1 MKLCALCDAM
11 LPCLV
16 SVVIL
21 PCYPHHHASRE
32 ARLQPASM
40 LPGCARPPHHAIYTP
55 IPCWGRQLD
64 INGYSHRQTLCQ
76 AWQGIYLH
84 KNRSQYSNLTNRQSY
99 LTVQIC
105 YCDTRVQWYTERMSE
120 YKLYLGDCLEF
131 MRTMPDKG
139 IDVVITSPPY
149 NMRTRIRN
157 GEYTGRESS
166 GDFSNKYSDFSDDM
180 PIDKYYK
187 FHGLVIENIL
197 RISSLVF
204 INIQIVTGSK
214 EAWFRLIGDFSK
226 RIRDVIVWDKGEGQ
240 PAMHPSVIN
249 RASELILVLESDAVA
264 GRAFNKSYFERGAMP
279 DIWRV
284 ARDGNSVEGHG
295 AVFPI

>member
-1 MKLCALCDAM
+1 
-11 LPCLV
+11 
-16 SVVIL
+16 
-21 PCYPHHHASRE
+21 
-32 ARLQPASM
+32 
-40 LPGCARPPHHAIYTP
+40 
-55 IPCWGRQLD
+55 
-64 INGYSHRQTLCQ
+64 
-76 AWQGIYLH
+76 
-84 KNRSQYSNLTNRQSY
+84 
-99 LTVQIC
+99 
-105 YCDTRVQWYTERMSE
+105 MSE

-166 GDFSNKYSDFSDDM
+166 GDFSNKYSDFRDDM
-180 PIDKYYK
+180 PIDKYYE

-197 RISSLVF
+197 RISSLAF

-264 GRAFNKSYFERGAMP
+264 GRAFNKSYFGRGTMP

-284 ARDGNSVEGHG
+284 ARENNGIDGHG
-295 AVFPI
+295 AIFPPSIPLRAINGWTRPGETVFDPFMGTGTTGVACMKTGRDFIGSEISPVYYAIAEKRIREASMQMLLPLE